1 MSKYTPLDQRLYEY
15 LLAQRT
21 PDDELLVDL
30 QTETQRLHGRQ
41 ANMQI
46 SPDQGTFLTM
56 IARLMGARRAVE
68 VGTFTGYS
76 SICIAR
82 GLGPDGR
89 LLALDISPE
98 FTDVARRYWKRGGLD
113 ERIELR
119 LGPAADTL
127 RGLPHEVLF
136 DLAFIDADKGG
147 YLVYYEEILAR
158 LRPGGLILAD
168 NVLWSGRVA
177 QDDDGDPDTQA
188 LRRFNQAVMSDARV
202 ESVMLA
208 LADGLLLARKR

>member
-1 MSKYTPLDQRLYEY
+1 MSKYTPLDEHLYEY

-21 PDDELLVDL
+21 PDDELLLDL
-30 QTETQRLHGRQ
+30 QRETQRMPGRQ

-46 SPDQGTFLTM
+46 SPDQGSFLTM
-56 IARLMGARRAVE
+56 LARLMGARRAIE

-89 LLALDISPE
+89 LLALDISEE
-98 FTDVARRYWKRGGLD
+98 FTDVARRYWQRGGLD
-113 ERIELR
+113 GRIELR

-127 RGLPHEVLF
+127 RALPKEALF

-147 YLVYYEEILAR
+147 YLVYYEEILLR

-177 QDDDGDPDTQA
+177 RQDEHDADTDA
-188 LRRFNQAVMSDARV
+188 LRRFNQAVTGDARV
-202 ESVMLA
+202 ETVMLS